1 MPSLDVELER
11 QTYWRSL
18 NDLAETDEFRQFVE
32 NEFPSRAEELVDP
45 LSRRRFL
52 KVMGAS
58 LALAGLTGCDDLYP
72 GFHWPKEK
80 ILPFTARPE
89 GRHPGTAAFYA
100 TSYEE
105 SGVAQGVVVKSID
118 GRPIKIEGNVVHPSS
133 GGAATAQAQ
142 ASVLSLYDPDRS
154 KGPAQLTEGK
164 LEDKTWEEFLQD
176 PRVSALKDGDGLYV
190 LSATTSSKV
199 LEHVRETRMGKY
211 FKDHTWVDFDPLTR
225 DNELVGLR
233 AAFAKD
239 LRPQYHFDRARIVVC
254 LGDDPLH
261 DHPNALIHAR
271 DFATGRRALGSS
283 HDQHMNRLYVA
294 EGELT
299 LAGTLADHRLA
310 RPASQLPGLALELA
324 KRLGLS
330 AAEFAKH
337 VGGDDEAAV
346 QAALNDAG
354 EPISLPGKLSEKL
367 AEVKLSEN
375 RWLDAVAMDL
385 RTHSGESLLT
395 AGPRQPA
402 ELHTLVHMLNVALGN
417 VGGTVSYVPA
427 PSGVT
432 SEKAIGDLLTAVKGK
447 KVKGLLIL
455 GGNPA
460 VTAREFGFDL
470 GAITSSGAFTVHLSE
485 ARNET
490 SNACHWHVP
499 KAHYL
504 ESWDAVR
511 SWGGAVSVVQPLI
524 QPLFEG
530 RTQAEFLAL
539 LCAQQQLAK
548 VKQPS
553 MVKSSK
559 GYDLVREALKVK
571 TGESSSETAWRRAL
585 HDGVWQL
592 GTTGNEPV
600 SVSLQQ
606 SAFTQPV
613 DELARLSKAP
623 LPSADKLE
631 INLVPCSKLA
641 DGRHRNLGWLQELPE
656 ALTKLTWDN
665 ALLLSPRTCEEL
677 KIDDAKANLVK
688 LSAGDKTLEV
698 AVMALPGLPDFCG
711 MLSLGYPGQDSN
723 EDEVGVVAAGTGF
736 DASLLRSDEARWLL
750 TGVGLSKTGRH
761 YKLATTQDHHAIA
774 TQIGRGEIERRVSG
788 LHAGALAAS
797 HDHDGKGEHAHDGDA
812 DHEHDNMV
820 PGGPWLYRETD
831 LENYRTN
838 PDFAAKFIGPSPAV
852 TQLWESPVDYED
864 PKKYR
869 WALSIDLNACTGC
882 GACVVACQAEN
893 NIPVVGKSEVAR
905 GREMHWLRID
915 RYFRGDPRQEKN
927 TGVDPSDLR
936 VVHQPVP
943 CMQCENA
950 PCESVCPVAATVHSQ
965 EGLNDMVYNRCIGTR
980 YCSNNC
986 PYKVRR
992 FNYFYNHYGPF
1003 HPRSKPLEDLP
1014 TFPKPPELTP
1024 QLGNIE
1030 RMAMNPDVT
1039 VRTRGVMEKCSY
1051 CVQRIKEK
1059 TIPVKNK
1066 TVLDNQG
1073 KPVSERT
1080 LQRVK
1085 DGEIK
1090 TACQQTCPTQAIVFG
1105 DMNDPESEVSR
1116 RHAHP
1121 RTYEMLKELN
1131 ARPRTRYMA
1140 KLRNPRGE
1148 A

>member
-1 MPSLDVELER
+1 MPPLDVELER

-58 LALAGLTGCDDLYP
+58 LALAGLTGCDDIYP
-72 GFHWPKEK
+72 GFRWPKEK
-80 ILPFTARPE
+80 ILPYTARPE
-89 GRHPGTAAFYA
+89 GRHPGTAVYYA

-105 SGVAQGVVVKSID
+105 SGAAQGVVAKSVD
-118 GRPIKIEGNVVHPSS
+118 GRPVKIEGNAVHPAS

-154 KGPAQLTEGK
+154 KGPAQLVDGA
-164 LEDKTWEEFLQD
+164 LEDKTWEDFLQD
-176 PRVSALKDGDGLYV
+176 PRVAELKDGEGLYV

-199 LEHVRETRMGKY
+199 LEHVRDTRMGKY
-211 FKDHTWVDFDPLTR
+211 FPKHTWVDFDPLTR
-225 DNELVGLR
+225 DHELVGLR

-239 LRPQYHFDRARIVVC
+239 LRAQYHFDRARIVVC

-261 DHPNALIHAR
+261 DHPNALVHSR
-271 DFATGRRALGSS
+271 DFAEGRRALGSS

-310 RPASQLPGLALELA
+310 LPASQLPKLALELA
-324 KRLGLS
+324 KRLGMP
-330 AAEFAKH
+330 AAEL
-337 VGGDDEAAV
+337 AAHAGLPPENAEEV
-346 QAALNDAG
+346 VG
-354 EPISLPGKLSEKL
+354 EPVSLPAKLTEKL
-367 AEVKLSEN
+367 AAVKLTKS

-385 RTHSGESLLT
+385 RATGGECLLT
-395 AGPRQPA
+395 VGPRQPA
-402 ELHTLVHMLNVALGN
+402 ELHTLVHVLNVALGN

-432 SEKAIGDLLTAVKGK
+432 SEQGIRKLVGDAKNIKA
-447 KVKGLLIL
+447 LLIL

-460 VTAREFGFDL
+460 VTAREYGFDL
-470 GAITSSGAFTVHLSE
+470 DAITSSGTFTVHLSE
-485 ARNET
+485 SRNET
-490 SNACHWHVP
+490 SLASHWHVP

-504 ESWDAVR
+504 EAWDAVR
-511 SWGGAVSVVQPLI
+511 SWGGALSLVQPLI

-530 RTQAEFLAL
+530 RSQAEFLAL
-539 LCAQQQLAK
+539 LTAQRQIQK
-548 VKQPS
+548 GTNVKLT
-553 MVKSSK
+553 KTSK
-559 GYDLVREALKVK
+559 GYELLREALQVNAAS
-571 TGESSSETAWRRAL
+571 ESTWRQAL
-585 HDGVWQL
+585 HDGVWEL
-592 GTTGNEPV
+592 GSTGHTPEGV
-600 SVSLQQ
+600 TLQQ
-606 SAFTQPV
+606 SAFTQPLE
-613 DELARLSKAP
+613 ELAKLSATPAP
-623 LPSADKLE
+623 TADKLE

-641 DGRHRNLGWLQELPE
+641 DGRHRNLGWLQELPD

-665 ALLLSPRTCEEL
+665 ALLLSPSTCEAL
-677 KIDDAKANLVK
+677 GIDDVDANLVK
-688 LSAGDKTLEV
+688 LTAGEKTLEV
-698 AVMALPGLPDFCG
+698 AVMVLPGLPDNCG
-711 MLSLGYPGQDSN
+711 TLSLGYPGQDSK
-723 EDEVGVVAAGTGF
+723 EEAVGVVAAGTGF
-736 DASLLRSDEARWLL
+736 DAGLLRSDKARWLL
-750 TGVGLSKTGRH
+750 TGVSLTKTGRN
-761 YKLATTQDHHAIA
+761 YDLATTQDHHAIA

-788 LHAGALAAS
+788 LHVGSMAAS
-797 HDHDGKGEHAHDGDA
+797 HHADGEAGEETQEGHEEAHD
-812 DHEHDNMV
+812 NLV

-831 LENYRTN
+831 LQSYRQN

-852 TQLWESPVDYED
+852 TQLWESPIDYSD

-915 RYFRGDPRQEKN
+915 RYFRGDPRQDLNK
-927 TGVDPSDLR
+927 GLDPSTLR

-1003 HPRSKPLEDLP
+1003 HPRSKPLEGLP
-1014 TFPKPPELTP
+1014 TFPKPPEVTP
-1024 QLGNIE
+1024 QLGTLE

-1059 TIPVKNK
+1059 TIPVKNR

-1073 KPVSERT
+1073 KPVSERE
-1080 LQRVK
+1080 LQRVT
-1085 DGEIK
+1085 DGSIQ

-1105 DMNDPESEVSR
+1105 DLNDPESEVTR
-1116 RHAHP
+1116 RHGHP